1 MADKAKS
8 LSFLTKQ
15 TVSRGMPEVV
25 EYIETIENENG
36 KIKLCSP
43 SRYCFLAFLT
53 RFYRFGFSLFIL
65 LSLSL
70 PGFSQPGGEFGIIGG
85 GSYYLGDYNPTKHF
99 NSTQTY
105 WGGFYRYNFNDRFA
119 LRFNAGFSKIDL
131 KNIHLLDNSGKSFP
145 TEFHT
150 SVKDISG
157 VVEFNFRSFMVSK
170 VEHSSGWSPY
180 IFTGVGFLGTD
191 DRGGVNIPLGVGVKF
206 NVYKQISCG
215 IEWSA
220 RKMFT
225 DKLDGLSDPWGTGET
240 NFIYN
245 KDWFFVTGVT
255 ISYRF
260 PTNPECHF

>member
-1 MADKAKS
+1 
-8 LSFLTKQ
+8 
-15 TVSRGMPEVV
+15 MPKVV
-25 EYIETIENENG
+25 EYMETIRNENR
-36 KIKLCSP
+36 KLKLCFP
-43 SRYCFLAFLT
+43 ACYCFLAFLT
-53 RFYRFGFSLFIL
+53 RFYTFGLLLFIL

-70 PGFSQPGGEFGIIGG
+70 PGFSQPGAEFGIIGG
-85 GSYYLGDYNPTKHF
+85 GGYYLGDYNPTKHF

-105 WGGFYRYNFNDRFA
+105 WGGFYRYNINDRFA

-131 KNIHLLDNSGKSFP
+131 KNMRLLDNAGKTFP
-145 TEFHT
+145 TEFHA

-170 VEHSSGWSPY
+170 VERSSWWSPY
-180 IFTGVGFLGTD
+180 IFTGVGYLGAD
-191 DRGGVNIPLGVGVKF
+191 EKGGVNIPLGVGVKF
-206 NVYKQISCG
+206 NVYRQISCG

-225 DKLDGLSDPWGTGET
+225 DKLDGLSDPWETGET

-245 KDWFFVTGVT
+245 KDWFFVTGIT

-260 PTNPECHF
+260 PMNPECHF

>member
-1 MADKAKS
+1 
-8 LSFLTKQ
+8 
-15 TVSRGMPEVV
+15 MPKVV
-25 EYIETIENENG
+25 EYMETIRNENR
-36 KIKLCSP
+36 KLKLCFP
-43 SRYCFLAFLT
+43 ARYCFLAFLT
-53 RFYRFGFSLFIL
+53 RFYTFGLLLFIL

-70 PGFSQPGGEFGIIGG
+70 PGFSQPGAEFGIIGG

-105 WGGFYRYNFNDRFA
+105 WGGFYRYNINDRFA

-131 KNIHLLDNSGKSFP
+131 KNIRLLDNAGKTFP
-145 TEFHT
+145 TEFHA

-170 VEHSSGWSPY
+170 VERSSWWSPY
-180 IFTGVGFLGTD
+180 IFTGVGYLGAD
-191 DRGGVNIPLGVGVKF
+191 EKGGVNIPLGVGVKF
-206 NVYKQISCG
+206 NVYRQISCG

-245 KDWFFVTGVT
+245 KDWFFVTGIT

-260 PTNPECHF
+260 PMNPECHF

>member
-1 MADKAKS
+1 
-8 LSFLTKQ
+8 
-15 TVSRGMPEVV
+15 MPEEVKNR
-25 EYIETIENENG
+25 ETIRNENRE
-36 KIKLCSP
+36 IKLCFP
-43 SRYCFLAFLT
+43 VLYCFLAFLT
-53 RFYRFGFSLFIL
+53 RFYRSGFSLFVL
-65 LSLSL
+65 LYLSL

-85 GSYYLGDYNPTKHF
+85 GGYYLGDFNPTKHF

-119 LRFNAGFSKIDL
+119 LRLNAGFSKIDL
-131 KNIHLLDNSGKSFP
+131 KNIFLLDNAGKTFP

-170 VEHSSGWSPY
+170 VEHSSWWLPY
-180 IFTGVGFLGTD
+180 IFTGIGYLGMD
-191 DRGGVNIPLGVGVKF
+191 GKGGVNVPLGVGFKF

-215 IEWSA
+215 IEWST
-220 RKMFT
+220 RKLFT
-225 DKLDGLSDPWGTGET
+225 DKLDALSDPWDTGET

-245 KDWFFVTGVT
+245 KDWFFVTGIT